1 MKISLF
7 AAIPI
12 SKQQTYIMTNF
23 SLTHTNMR
31 AKQHTVVYWLF
42 LSLKL
47 KQPSNERNCSAGLI
61 IYLTVLS
68 NHFSIPTIRSFWYSF
83 QGSLSLIIHIYIY
96 QTVSFRHLSSCCTND
111 INPRPHRI
119 T

>member
-42 LSLKL
+42 
-47 KQPSNERNCSAGLI
+47 
-61 IYLTVLS
+61 YL
-68 NHFSIPTIRSFWYSF
+68 
-83 QGSLSLIIHIYIY
+83 
-96 QTVSFRHLSSCCTND
+96 
-111 INPRPHRI
+111 
-119 T
+119 

>member
-7 AAIPI
+7 ATIPI

-47 KQPSNERNCSAGLI
+47 KQPSN
-61 IYLTVLS
+61 
-68 NHFSIPTIRSFWYSF
+68 
-83 QGSLSLIIHIYIY
+83 
-96 QTVSFRHLSSCCTND
+96 
-111 INPRPHRI
+111 
-119 T
+119 

>member
-47 KQPSNERNCSAGLI
+47 KTTKQLKELLGWFK
-61 IYLTVLS
+61 LS
-68 NHFSIPTIRSFWYSF
+68 I
-83 QGSLSLIIHIYIY
+83 
-96 QTVSFRHLSSCCTND
+96 
-111 INPRPHRI
+111 
-119 T
+119 